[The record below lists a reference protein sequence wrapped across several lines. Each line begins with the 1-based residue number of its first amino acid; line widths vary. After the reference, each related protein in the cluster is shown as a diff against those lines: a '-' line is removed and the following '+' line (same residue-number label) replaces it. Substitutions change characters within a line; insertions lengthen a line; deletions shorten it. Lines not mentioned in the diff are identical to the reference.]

1 MNKVLLFLGITA
13 FLTACNS
20 NSQTKDTP
28 VVVNSKAEAH
38 TIPNLPATIDFA
50 GSTLILEDEDVIER
64 LDREVLV
71 NAYYQSA
78 TTQYLKRA
86 NRWFPLIER
95 ILKEEGIPK
104 DFKYLAV
111 IESGLVQAVSP
122 AGAQGFWQFMPK
134 TAAEFGLQITPEVDE
149 RLDVEKST
157 RAACAYLKK
166 AKDTLKDWML
176 AAAAYNR
183 GFSGVRSDMRWQ
195 GASHY
200 FDMEQNSET
209 GRYVYR
215 LLAIKLIFEN
225 PKAYGFNTDKIKLY
239 EPFQTK
245 TVLINESVPNLA
257 QWALEHGI
265 NYKILVKLNP
275 WLKTNKLTVKN
286 KSFDV
291 LLPSEKENLKPYARY
306 LK

>member
-1 MNKVLLFLGITA
+1 
-13 FLTACNS
+13 
-20 NSQTKDTP
+20 
-28 VVVNSKAEAH
+28 
-38 TIPNLPATIDFA
+38 
-50 GSTLILEDEDVIER
+50 
-64 LDREVLV
+64 
-71 NAYYQSA
+71 
-78 TTQYLKRA
+78 
-86 NRWFPLIER
+86 
-95 ILKEEGIPK
+95 
-104 DFKYLAV
+104 
-111 IESGLVQAVSP
+111 
-122 AGAQGFWQFMPK
+122 MPK
-134 TAAEFGLQITPEVDE
+134 TAAEFGLQITPEIDE

-166 AKDTLKDWML
+166 ANDTLKDWML

-183 GFSGVRSDMRWQ
+183 GVGGVLSDMRWQ

-225 PKAYGFNTDKIKLY
+225 PKAYGFNTDKINLY

-245 TVLINESVPNLA
+245 TVVISESVPNLA

-291 LLPSEKENLKPYARY
+291 LLPSEEENLKPYARY